1 MQINVT
7 GHHVEVTP
15 ALRAYVTEKMQK
27 LSRHFDQVNSIN
39 VILNVEKLSQQ
50 AEATVRAGG
59 RTLFATESAMD
70 MYASIDGLV
79 DKLDRQ
85 VRRYKDRIT
94 DHHHAKHQIVEP
106 DQGI

>member
-1 MQINVT
+1 MQINIT
-7 GHHVEVTP
+7 GHHVDVTP

-27 LSRHFDQVNSIN
+27 LVRHFDQVNSVH
-39 VILNVEKLSQQ
+39 VILKVEKLEQH
-50 AEATVRAGG
+50 AEATVNAGG
-59 RTLFATESAMD
+59 RTLFATDTAPD

-94 DHHHAKHQIVEP
+94 DHHHVKPEIMESE
-106 DQGI
+106 G

>member
-1 MQINVT
+1 MPINIT
-7 GHHVEVTP
+7 GRHVVVTP

-27 LSRHFDQVNSIN
+27 IARHFDQVNSIN
-39 VILNVEKLSQQ
+39 VILNVEKLQQQ
-50 AEATVRAGG
+50 AEATVSAAG
-59 RTLFATESAMD
+59 RTLFATDTATD

-94 DHHHAKHQIVEP
+94 DHHHFKPEPVET
-106 DQGI
+106 DDGY